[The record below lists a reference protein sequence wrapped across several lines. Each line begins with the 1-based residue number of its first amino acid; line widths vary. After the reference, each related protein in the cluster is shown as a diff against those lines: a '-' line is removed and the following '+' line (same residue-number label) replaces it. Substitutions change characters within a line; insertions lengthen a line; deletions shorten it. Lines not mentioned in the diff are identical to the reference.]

1 MATTLPSG
9 LTLILSI
16 SFAFAA
22 TSWTASIA
30 DETRRLQTHKYRE
43 EFEAHRCGRALAAL
57 ENIRSV
63 SMILKRLDPK
73 ESLRIE
79 NAVKILTH
87 RIELSLHPS
96 TTIRAQA
103 CRRAKSDLPV
113 ASLYRYDRFKS
124 RVGESDYGYR
134 LISTTGEL

>member
-1 MATTLPSG
+1 MATTLPSC

-22 TSWTASIA
+22 TSWAASMA
-30 DETRRLQTHKYRE
+30 HKTRRLQAHDYRE

-63 SMILKRLDPK
+63 RMILKHLEPE
-73 ESLRIE
+73 ESLRID

-96 TTIRAQA
+96 TTIRGQI

-124 RVGESDYGYR
+124 RAGESNYGYR